1 MIAKINKPTIKHE
14 VKWNLPLKEQYQNTD
29 RILSIGNTVEVLMP
43 SIKPNKKLLSS
54 LRGKM
59 TKQNEKEID
68 EQILN
73 LRNEWESN

>member
-1 MIAKINKPTIKHE
+1 MIVEINKPIIKHE
-14 VKWNLPLKEQYQNTD
+14 VKWSLPSKEQYQNTD
-29 RILSIGNTVEVLMP
+29 RILSINDIVEVLVP

-73 LRNEWESN
+73 LRNEWE